1 MNLIDYLYTQRAWS
15 VQTFGPGDRTV
26 GLIRHILSELHEII
40 DAPTNEDKFVEFIDV
55 MILAF
60 DGAMRLGAT
69 PEQVAA
75 ALQHKQRVNTL
86 REWPDWRTAQ
96 PGQPIEHIREAT
108 PANSGESEPSAHSP
122 TPAPQEDHD

>member
-1 MNLIDYLYTQRAWS
+1 MYLIDYLYTQRAWS
-15 VQTFGPGDRTV
+15 VRTFGSGERTQ
-26 GLIRHILSELHEII
+26 GLITHIISELEEI
-40 DAPTNEDKFVEFIDV
+40 DTAASNGDKVAEFVDV

-69 PEQVAA
+69 PEQVAY